1 MKKRPFTASEAAVSR
16 PGAAQRGAALLAA
29 MLTVALVA
37 TLAAAAM
44 WQQWRGVEVEAAER
58 TRVQSA
64 WLLGG
69 ALDWGRLILRVDDD
83 RQADHLGEPWA
94 VPLAEARIST
104 FLTAGADTSD
114 LGRDAFLSGGIAD
127 LQARMNVLHLVPQA
141 GAPPQE
147 ARQSR
152 QRFERLFALLG
163 LPAHE
168 LDALAEHLNK
178 AASALAQPAQQGQ
191 AALAAPMP
199 LRADQLGWLGVPPAT
214 LAALLPHITLLPQRT
229 PVNLN
234 TASAEVIHAVTGIDL
249 ASAQRM
255 AAARAARPFKSI
267 ADAAQAAGGAQQ
279 QVRECPAQW
288 CDVLSSFFEVQGRLR
303 LDDVALQETAAVQ
316 RGQGRHPPVTV
327 LWRQRQP
334 LTGLKED

>member
-1 MKKRPFTASEAAVSR
+1 
-16 PGAAQRGAALLAA
+16 
-29 MLTVALVA
+29 
-37 TLAAAAM
+37 
-44 WQQWRGVEVEAAER
+44 
-58 TRVQSA
+58 
-64 WLLGG
+64 
-69 ALDWGRLILRVDDD
+69 
-83 RQADHLGEPWA
+83 
-94 VPLAEARIST
+94 
-104 FLTAGADTSD
+104 
-114 LGRDAFLSGGIAD
+114 
-127 LQARMNVLHLVPQA
+127 
-141 GAPPQE
+141 
-147 ARQSR
+147 
-152 QRFERLFALLG
+152 
-163 LPAHE
+163 
-168 LDALAEHLNK
+168 
-178 AASALAQPAQQGQ
+178 
-191 AALAAPMP
+191 MP

-279 QVRECPAQW
+279 PVRECPAQW
-288 CDVLSSFFEVQGRLR
+288 CDVRSSFFEVQGRLR

>member
-1 MKKRPFTASEAAVSR
+1 MKKRPFTASKAAVSR

-58 TRVQSA
+58 ARVQSA

-147 ARQSR
+147 AQQSR

-191 AALAAPMP
+191 AA
-199 LRADQLGWLGVPPAT
+199 PPAT

-267 ADAAQAAGGAQQ
+267 ADAAQAAGGTQQ

>member
-1 MKKRPFTASEAAVSR
+1 M
-16 PGAAQRGAALLAA
+16 
-29 MLTVALVA
+29 
-37 TLAAAAM
+37 
-44 WQQWRGVEVEAAER
+44 
-58 TRVQSA
+58 
-64 WLLGG
+64 
-69 ALDWGRLILRVDDD
+69 
-83 RQADHLGEPWA
+83 
-94 VPLAEARIST
+94 
-104 FLTAGADTSD
+104 
-114 LGRDAFLSGGIAD
+114 
-127 LQARMNVLHLVPQA
+127 
-141 GAPPQE
+141 
-147 ARQSR
+147 
-152 QRFERLFALLG
+152 
-163 LPAHE
+163 
-168 LDALAEHLNK
+168 
-178 AASALAQPAQQGQ
+178 
-191 AALAAPMP
+191 
-199 LRADQLGWLGVPPAT
+199 
-214 LAALLPHITLLPQRT
+214 LPQRT

-279 QVRECPAQW
+279 PVRECPAQW